1 MDNVWDILR
10 LASIIR
16 WAPYES
22 EDNAIESAF
31 NITDRAIEKA
41 VSENNKTDLETIT
54 DELEMSMELDE
65 RADEVKKL
73 LIKLTRETKSIVN
86 IFRII
91 RFFNNLRINLG
102 YIFIKNFKFRIHFL
116 LKIFAIILQFT

>member
-1 MDNVWDILR
+1 MDYTQILDEFEELIENDFQQNKVEEKAFELLNNLDNVWDILR

-22 EDNAIESAF
+22 EDNAIESAL

-41 VSENNKTDLETIT
+41 VSENNKTDLETVA

-65 RADEVKKL
+65 RADEVKK
-73 LIKLTRETKSIVN
+73 
-86 IFRII
+86 II
-91 RFFNNLRINLG
+91 D
-102 YIFIKNFKFRIHFL
+102 
-116 LKIFAIILQFT
+116 KIS

>member
-1 MDNVWDILR
+1 LDNVWDILR

-91 RFFNNLRINLG
+91 RF
-102 YIFIKNFKFRIHFL
+102 
-116 LKIFAIILQFT
+116 